1 MYQYIGNETF
11 KVKMANG
18 EGITVTH
25 WRSRDT
31 KNDSELGIAKVEMS
45 EDVRVDLLLYRLNR
59 GLMDVTN
66 IIDNNEVDIFSL
78 SVGDTVKVGE

>member
-18 EGITVTH
+18 EGITVTD
-25 WRSRDT
+25 WRSRNT
-31 KNDSELGIAKVEMS
+31 KLDSDLGVTKVEMS
-45 EDVRVDLLLYRLNR
+45 EDLRIDLFLYRLNR